1 MRRRRRVSRSA
12 FALWADTLASGM
24 ATLSTLSVR
33 LPQLATGTM
42 SDRERHRMVAEKLL
56 AAAEGAA
63 NGSAAMARIALRGPR
78 MSTPLGLFGDAL
90 GVATAMSAPARR
102 TVKANAKR
110 LLGKPPGPRT

>member
-12 FALWADTLASGM
+12 FALCADTLTTGLATWF
-24 ATLSTLSVR
+24 TLSIR

-42 SDRERHRMVAEKLL
+42 SDRETQRMVAEKLL

-63 NGSAAMARIALRGPR
+63 NGSAAMARIALRGSR
-78 MSTPLGLFGDAL
+78 MPTPLSLFGDGL
-90 GVATAMSAPARR
+90 GVATATSAPARR

-110 LLGKPPGPRT
+110 LLGKPSGRRR